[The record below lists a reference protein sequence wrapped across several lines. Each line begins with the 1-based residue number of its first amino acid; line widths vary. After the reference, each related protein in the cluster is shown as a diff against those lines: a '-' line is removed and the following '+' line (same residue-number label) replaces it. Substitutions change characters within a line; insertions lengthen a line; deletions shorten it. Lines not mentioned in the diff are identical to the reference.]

1 ELKEDV
7 SAELATIE
15 KQCTRMDKIIS
26 RMLNITAY
34 KTKRYAFDMEI
45 FDLGV
50 DQHGDI
56 LPEDEKTDK
65 K

>member
-1 ELKEDV
+1 
-7 SAELATIE
+7 
-15 KQCTRMDKIIS
+15 MDKIIS